1 MRGRRHATRVTAALC
16 AAALVASGACT
27 NDDPA
32 GGGSD
37 GSDGSDNSDSSDA
50 AGDSTGVTDDTIRI
64 GWPALDQAA
73 LVEAGLATDLGDPTA
88 IAQGI
93 VDDWNADG
101 GVNGRQVELVT
112 SVYGTD
118 VASILSDMQAT
129 CLELTEDE
137 QVFATAAFAWFG
149 DAVTCMAG
157 DHGTPLVTMTSLP
170 STVLDTG
177 DDNIILAN
185 LMWEEAMR
193 SSVRVLDEAGELD
206 GFERIGV
213 FGPLEP
219 GMQEA
224 IDDGLEPA
232 LEEAGREIAV
242 DGLIPFGVPVD
253 NAAVAAVVS
262 RFKSEDVDAVF
273 AVGSFFYNGA
283 FMTEAER
290 QDYHPTYVMSDMSEG
305 TDDLILAFAPSE
317 QLANA
322 IGASWKG
329 KVPEPA
335 PTEADQACIDTY
347 APDARGSVTQ
357 ESGAAQI
364 CQLLDI
370 VRQGLEGAGDDLT
383 RGSFVEAIEGIGDLT
398 TSGGGQ
404 GSYGPDNHTMPDQVR
419 LVRFDLEGCQCWAF
433 EGDWI
438 DVDG

>member
-1 MRGRRHATRVTAALC
+1 MRGPRHATRVTAALC
-16 AAALVASGACT
+16 TAALVASGACT
-27 NDDPA
+27 NDEPA
-32 GGGSD
+32 GGGS
-37 GSDGSDNSDSSDA
+37 GGDA

-64 GWPALDQAA
+64 GWPALDQGA
-73 LVEAGLATDLGDPTA
+73 LVEAGLATDFGDPTA

-93 VDDWNADG
+93 VDDWNAEG

-118 VASILSDMQAT
+118 VANLLSDMQAV

-137 QVFATAAFAWFG
+137 EVFATAAFTWFG
-149 DAVTCMAG
+149 DAVTCLAG

-170 STVLDTG
+170 NTVLETG
-177 DDNIILAN
+177 DDNIFLAN
-185 LMWEEAMR
+185 FMWEEAMR

-224 IDDGLEPA
+224 IDDGLKPA
-232 LEEAGREIAV
+232 LEEAGTDVDV

-273 AVGSFFYNGA
+273 AVGSFFHNGA
-283 FMTEAER
+283 FMTEAQR
-290 QDYHPTYVMSDMSEG
+290 QGYHPTYVMSDMSEG
-305 TDDLILAFAPSE
+305 TDDLILAFAPPE

-335 PTEADQACIDTY
+335 PTDADQACIDTY

-357 ESGAAQI
+357 EIGAAQI
-364 CQLLDI
+364 CELLEL
-370 VRQGLEGAGDDLT
+370 VRQGLEGAGDTPT
-383 RGSFVEAIEGIGDLT
+383 RGRFIEAMEGIGDFT

-419 LVRFDLEGCQCWAF
+419 LVRFDLEGCQCWSS
-433 EGDWI
+433 EGDWV

>member
-1 MRGRRHATRVTAALC
+1 
-16 AAALVASGACT
+16 
-27 NDDPA
+27 
-32 GGGSD
+32 
-37 GSDGSDNSDSSDA
+37 
-50 AGDSTGVTDDTIRI
+50 
-64 GWPALDQAA
+64 
-73 LVEAGLATDLGDPTA
+73 
-88 IAQGI
+88 
-93 VDDWNADG
+93 
-101 GVNGRQVELVT
+101 
-112 SVYGTD
+112 
-118 VASILSDMQAT
+118 MQAT

-170 STVLDTG
+170 STVLETG
-177 DDNIILAN
+177 DDNIFLAN
-185 LMWEEAMR
+185 FMWEEAMR

-232 LEEAGREIAV
+232 LEEAGTEIAV

-283 FMTEAER
+283 FMTEAQR

-357 ESGAAQI
+357 EIGAAQI
-364 CQLLDI
+364 CELLELT
-370 VRQGLEGAGDDLT
+370 RQGLEGAGDTPT
-383 RGSFVEAIEGIGDLT
+383 RGGFIEAMEGIGDFT

-419 LVRFDLEGCQCWAF
+419 LVRFDLAGCQCWAL

>member
-27 NDDPA
+27 NDDSA
-32 GGGSD
+32 DGGSGGD
-37 GSDGSDNSDSSDA
+37 SDGGDA
-50 AGDSTGVTDDTIRI
+50 ASDGTGVTDDAIRL

-73 LVEAGLATDLGDPTA
+73 LVEAGLATDFGDPTA

-101 GVNGRQVELVT
+101 GINGRQVELVT
-112 SVYGTD
+112 RTYGTD
-118 VASILSDMQAT
+118 IANLLPEMQAT
-129 CLELTEDE
+129 CLDLTEDE

-170 STVLDTG
+170 STVLETG
-177 DDNIILAN
+177 DDNILLAN
-185 LMWEEAMR
+185 STWEEAMR
-193 SSVRVLDEAGELD
+193 SSVRVLDEAGELG

-232 LEEAGREIAV
+232 LEEAGTEVAV

-283 FMTEAER
+283 FMTEAQR

-305 TDDLILAFAPSE
+305 TDDLILAFAPPE

-329 KVPEPA
+329 KVPQPA
-335 PTEADQACIDTY
+335 PTEADHACIDTY

-357 ESGAAQI
+357 EIGAAQI
-364 CQLLDI
+364 CELLELT
-370 VRQGLEGAGDDLT
+370 RQGLEGAGGTPT
-383 RGSFVEAIEGIGDLT
+383 RGGFVEAMEGIGDFT
-398 TSGGGQ
+398 TSAGGQ
-404 GSYGPDNHTMPDQVR
+404 GSYGPDDHTMPDQVR

>member
-1 MRGRRHATRVTAALC
+1 
-16 AAALVASGACT
+16 
-27 NDDPA
+27 
-32 GGGSD
+32 
-37 GSDGSDNSDSSDA
+37 
-50 AGDSTGVTDDTIRI
+50 
-64 GWPALDQAA
+64 
-73 LVEAGLATDLGDPTA
+73 
-88 IAQGI
+88 
-93 VDDWNADG
+93 
-101 GVNGRQVELVT
+101 
-112 SVYGTD
+112 
-118 VASILSDMQAT
+118 
-129 CLELTEDE
+129 
-137 QVFATAAFAWFG
+137 
-149 DAVTCMAG
+149 MAG

-185 LMWEEAMR
+185 FMWEEAMR

-206 GFERIGV
+206 GFERLGV

-224 IDDGLEPA
+224 VDDGLEPA
-232 LEEAGREIAV
+232 LEEAGTEIAV

-305 TDDLILAFAPSE
+305 TDDLILAFAPARAARQRHRGE
-317 QLANA
+317 LEGQGARAGADRGGPDVHRHLRPRRPG
-322 IGASWKG
+322 IGHPGERRGADLR
-329 KVPEPA
+329 A
-335 PTEADQACIDTY
+335 PRLI
-347 APDARGSVTQ
+347 
-357 ESGAAQI
+357 
-364 CQLLDI
+364 
-370 VRQGLEGAGDDLT
+370 RQGLEGAGDTPT
-383 RGSFVEAIEGIGDLT
+383 RGGFVEAMEGIGDFT

>member
-16 AAALVASGACT
+16 AAALVAAGACT

-37 GSDGSDNSDSSDA
+37 GAGA
-50 AGDSTGVTDDTIRI
+50 AGDSTGVTDDTIKI

-88 IAQGI
+88 IAQAI
-93 VDDWNADG
+93 IDDWNADG
-101 GVNGRQVELVT
+101 GVHGRQVELVT
-112 SVYGTD
+112 SVFG
-118 VASILSDMQAT
+118 SDIANLLPEMQAV
-129 CLELTEDE
+129 CLELAEDE

-157 DHGTPLVTMTSLP
+157 DHDTPLVTMTSLP
-170 STVLDTG
+170 NTVLDTG
-177 DDNIILAN
+177 DDNVFLAN
-185 LMWEEAMR
+185 FVWEEAMR
-193 SSVRVLDEAGELD
+193 SAVRMVDEAGELD
-206 GFERIGV
+206 GLERIGV

-224 IDDGLEPA
+224 VDGGLEPA
-232 LEEAGREIAV
+232 LEEAGIQIAA

-283 FMTEAER
+283 FMTEAQR

-305 TDDLILAFAPSE
+305 TDDLILAFAPPE

-335 PTEADQACIDTY
+335 PTDADQTCIDSY

-357 ESGAAQI
+357 EIGAAQI
-364 CQLLDI
+364 CELLELT
-370 VRQGLEGAGDDLT
+370 RRGLEGAGDTPT
-383 RGSFVEAIEGIGDLT
+383 RGGFVEAMEGIGEFT

-404 GSYGPDNHTMPDQVR
+404 GSYGTDDHTMPDQVR
-419 LVRFDLEGCQCWAF
+419 LVRFDLEGCRCWSS